1 MVRGF
6 FFPLLV
12 AAPLL
17 AAQPAGSQ
25 EISGKWRYEV
35 HWGGFHAAQIVLT
48 EESSPLGGKVAFRL
62 ETYGLAR
69 WLTKLRI
76 DALGQLA
83 AASDGPRSA
92 AYRIEFFSRKS
103 KTLREVAYDPAHK
116 KPAEIK
122 TSRKVYYNPADE
134 EPEEEPVTPVKPEL
148 LIGVFDPETGI
159 AKLQQL
165 ARAAHEG
172 RGPSKFIV
180 PIFDGKSRYDFDAEV
195 VGPKRRMVGES
206 TFDTLELSMVLRI
219 LGGMRA
225 KHVKMWSDTPFQVY
239 LLPTDDYVP
248 LQIVNQTL
256 WATTLVNLVERCPPS
271 PSCVIP
277 VEQD

>member
-1 MVRGF
+1 MKF
-6 FFPLLV
+6 AKLLV
-12 AAPLL
+12 LASSLL
-17 AAQPAGSQ
+17 AAWPANSQ
-25 EISGKWRYEV
+25 EASAKWRYEV

-48 EESSPLGGKVAFRL
+48 EESNSLGGKVAFRL

-76 DALGQLA
+76 DALGQLSA
-83 AASDGPRSA
+83 AADGPRST
-92 AYRIEFFSRKS
+92 AYRIEFFNRKS
-103 KTLREVAYDPAHK
+103 KSLREVEYDPAFK
-116 KPAEIK
+116 KPAVVK
-122 TSRKVYYNPADE
+122 TNRRDYYNPKDE
-134 EPEEEPVTPVKPEL
+134 EPEEEPMAPLSPEL

-165 ARAAHEG
+165 TRAAVEG
-172 RGPSKFIV
+172 GGPKKFSV
-180 PIFDGKSRYDFDAEV
+180 PIFDGKSRYDFEAEV
-195 VGPKRRMVGES
+195 IGLQKRVVGNA
-206 TFDTLELSMVLRI
+206 TYDTVALNMILRI

-225 KHVKMWSDTPFQVY
+225 KHVKMWDQSPFQVY
-239 LLPTDDYVP
+239 LLPKDDYVP

-256 WATTLVNLVERCPPS
+256 WATTMVNLIERCPPS